1 MIPSHITYAIKVSF
15 YAASI
20 VLMAACVEE
29 PKSERWIS
37 VYSYPND
44 STKFPLYLEITVKG
58 GHVLGRALD
67 GNMNEGTISG
77 SVDGSSYSLLLHPL
91 KQGSSSDQ
99 DIRYKGD
106 RSKDSIVGEWT
117 HVVGVKGP
125 WTAMSTELGPKEAL
139 APYKLPCKRS
149 STTEH
154 SPTPVASRTT
164 PNPSFNTDCRDKAA
178 PAG

>member
-1 MIPSHITYAIKVSF
+1 
-15 YAASI
+15 
-20 VLMAACVEE
+20 VLMAACAEE

-44 STKFPLYLEITVKG
+44 STKFPLYLEITVKD

-67 GNMNEGTISG
+67 GNMNEGIITG
-77 SVDGSSYSLLLHPL
+77 STDGSSYSLLLHPL

-106 RSKDSIVGEWT
+106 RSKDSIVGEWI

-125 WTAMSTELGPKEAL
+125 WTATSTKLGPKEAL
-139 APYKLPCKRS
+139 APYKLPCEGS
-149 STTEH
+149 GTTELP
-154 SPTPVASRTT
+154 SAPVASKTT

-178 PAG
+178 PVG

>member
-1 MIPSHITYAIKVSF
+1 LIPSHITYAIKVSF

-139 APYKLPCKRS
+139 APYKLPCEGS
-149 STTEH
+149 STAVR
-154 SPTPVASRTT
+154 PPAPVTSK
-164 PNPSFNTDCRDKAA
+164 SFNADCRDKSA